1 MSTIVLQEQVRIPGS
16 VVDLPSFRAWAVSE
30 EFPASGRF
38 AYLDG
43 EVWVDMSPEELFTHN
58 RVKGEVAFAILALL
72 KRSRMGHWFHD
83 RTLLSNA
90 EAGLS
95 TEPDG
100 TFVSYDSLRDGRVS
114 YLKSERGLMEVEG
127 SPDIVLEVVSPS
139 SVRKDT
145 VVLRRLYWLAG
156 VGEYWLVDARGK
168 EPRFDLLRRGRSD
181 WAPSRR
187 RAGWLTSGILGKS
200 VRLSVKP
207 DELGYAEYTLEVR

>member
-1 MSTIVLQEQVRIPGS
+1 MSTIVLQERVRIPGS

-38 AYLDG
+38 AWLDG
-43 EVWVDMSPEELFTHN
+43 EVWVDMSPEEILTHN
-58 RVKGEVAFAILALL
+58 QVKGVFAVVIGGLVMAA
-72 KRSRMGHWFHD
+72 RTGRYFHD
-83 RTLLSNA
+83 RTLVSNV
-90 EAGLS
+90 EAGVS
-95 TEPDG
+95 NEPDG
-100 TFVSYDSLRDGRVS
+100 TFVSYESLRSGRARYVRTG
-114 YLKSERGLMEVEG
+114 RGMTEIEG

-139 SVRKDT
+139 SVKKDT
-145 VVLRRLYWLAG
+145 FVLRRLYWLAG